1 MPTLADI
8 IAALRVDLN
17 DPLADVF
24 DDAQATRALRSALV
38 DCNADLALTMAL
50 VDDGAGLTLLPQPSP
65 LHEEMLLCLAA
76 ARLAGAI
83 KLGHA
88 DAIRFSSGEKSA
100 DLTSAFKQWSE
111 VEDSFTARYRERLHR
126 LRPDLSS
133 DVITLQSE
141 ARIYEVGSALDGEGA
156 EGEES

>member
-1 MPTLADI
+1 MATLADI

-17 DPLADVF
+17 DQLADVF
-24 DDAQATRALRSALV
+24 DDSQATRALRSALV
-38 DCNADLALTMAL
+38 DCNADLALNMAL
-50 VDDGAGLTLLPQPSP
+50 VDGGTRLTLLPQPSP

-111 VEDSFTARYRERLHR
+111 VEESFATRYRERLLR
-126 LRPDLSS
+126 LRPELSS

-141 ARIYEVGSALDGEGA
+141 ARIYEVGSALDA
-156 EGEES
+156 EEEA